1 MDLLSSLEHSLHS
14 AGRYTRVLPLPVQQQ
29 VFFMLYIQRSWIYSV
44 ASAALWSFSL
54 NTSFVDVAQM
64 SDTCL
69 VYVPLIKWADD
80 VWLMLP
86 WVQTPV

>member
-1 MDLLSSLEHSLHS
+1 
-14 AGRYTRVLPLPVQQQ
+14 
-29 VFFMLYIQRSWIYSV
+29 MLYFQRSWIYSV
-44 ASAALWSFSL
+44 ASAALMSFSL